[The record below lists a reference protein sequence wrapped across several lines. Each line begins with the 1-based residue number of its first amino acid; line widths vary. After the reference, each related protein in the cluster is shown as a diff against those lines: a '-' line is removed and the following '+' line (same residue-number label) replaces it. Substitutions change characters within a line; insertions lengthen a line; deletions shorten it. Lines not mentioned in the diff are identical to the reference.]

1 MGKGIT
7 HPLDAD
13 RALEPEEISR
23 LRNRIDAS
31 PLANE
36 FQQMNI
42 PLEEEPAEFRQFG
55 LGRTQLSAWQGRDT
69 TDAERTIIGLEI
81 KGRSVI
87 GRRLKEDFERII
99 KKNAALNSPHKVAS
113 ELYASNAKKA
123 FDDRATLFVTRADK
137 GLAAKFEKMF
147 EQREIDMKVMN
158 RLADAIAEV
167 LEDMQRAAIQSGYY
181 NPFTTVEPWS
191 SQVKDAN
198 SGHPY
203 YAPTSKQE
211 MMETYWPRFSSYI
224 FNIVNNHSP
233 TTEEEFLTPAIDNAH
248 LPISTLFTRTPN
260 RLIQAARL
268 LSKLMGYNLNHNLL
282 RMLSE
287 LIRCSWHGLDVTFE
301 RGADSFSNA
310 NSVIYDDFDAYDLTF
325 SKLLMELILER
336 YRESD
341 FLSHAPDLRK
351 ALDYLIYEVAR
362 DGNRLRVSPLHTII
376 CPVVLPSGSPITQWL
391 GILVHLAVYKVK
403 EQDSPLGVTG
413 YEVLSDDGYIAVE
426 AGYDEAKRYVEGE
439 WADFV
444 SGMGM
449 ALNVDKSYVADLDTR
464 IYLGEMY
471 GNEMYDHDHA
481 AYLQKAIFDTPILS
495 RGIIERIIRSLQG
508 TERDTSEKAMKD
520 LLKQHI
526 TAARSVKSGD
536 DIQKAYYDIHR
547 MISVLASLQPGHP
560 LCDDLLVAVAKGFPN
575 FEKRWVKFRDRV
587 DEKLFDEDVLFAGGT
602 LKSGLTPKWVADYFD
617 ELVGGG
623 DPTIWTTTRLD

>member
-1 MGKGIT
+1 
-7 HPLDAD
+7 
-13 RALEPEEISR
+13 
-23 LRNRIDAS
+23 
-31 PLANE
+31 
-36 FQQMNI
+36 
-42 PLEEEPAEFRQFG
+42 
-55 LGRTQLSAWQGRDT
+55 
-69 TDAERTIIGLEI
+69 
-81 KGRSVI
+81 
-87 GRRLKEDFERII
+87 
-99 KKNAALNSPHKVAS
+99 
-113 ELYASNAKKA
+113 
-123 FDDRATLFVTRADK
+123 
-137 GLAAKFEKMF
+137 
-147 EQREIDMKVMN
+147 
-158 RLADAIAEV
+158 
-167 LEDMQRAAIQSGYY
+167 
-181 NPFTTVEPWS
+181 
-191 SQVKDAN
+191 
-198 SGHPY
+198 
-203 YAPTSKQE
+203 
-211 MMETYWPRFSSYI
+211 
-224 FNIVNNHSP
+224 
-233 TTEEEFLTPAIDNAH
+233 
-248 LPISTLFTRTPN
+248 
-260 RLIQAARL
+260 
-268 LSKLMGYNLNHNLL
+268 
-282 RMLSE
+282 
-287 LIRCSWHGLDVTFE
+287 
-301 RGADSFSNA
+301 
-310 NSVIYDDFDAYDLTF
+310 
-325 SKLLMELILER
+325 
-336 YRESD
+336 
-341 FLSHAPDLRK
+341 
-351 ALDYLIYEVAR
+351 
-362 DGNRLRVSPLHTII
+362 
-376 CPVVLPSGSPITQWL
+376 VLPSGSPITQWL